1 MANETK
7 DIARSIADRLSKHAK
22 EHGEEFQSVLVRY
35 GSERFLYR
43 LSISKYADRFLLKG
57 AALFTLWFDQP
68 HRPTKDIDLLGYG
81 NNDIPAIEQ
90 TIKDICSIEYADGL
104 QFDTESITGEEIR
117 EDLAYQGVRVKFT
130 ARLGNIRIPIQ
141 IDIGTG
147 DAVTPGPENAEF
159 PALLDLPSPTLKVYP
174 KETVVAEKFEAMVR
188 FGMANGRMKDFW
200 DLRYMIEEFEFD
212 GALLQKAIDST
223 FERRNTQLPGSL
235 PIALTDEFIRNK
247 LVNERWTAFI
257 QRNGITR
264 HVDLSE
270 TIAMLAV
277 FFEPFVFQNVSDL
290 SIKWDGRKWV

>member
-7 DIARSIADRLSKHAK
+7 DIARSIADRLRNHAK

-35 GSERFLYR
+35 GCERFLYR
-43 LSISKYADRFLLKG
+43 LSISPHADRFLLKG

-174 KETVVAEKFEAMVR
+174 KETVVAEKYEAMVR
-188 FGMANGRMKDFW
+188 FGMLNGRMKDFW

-235 PIALTDEFIRNK
+235 PIALTDEFVLDK

-257 QRNGITR
+257 SRNGINNY
-264 HVDLSE
+264 VDLSE
-270 TIAMLAV
+270 TIARLAV